1 MDKKNYILFGLA
13 CGILLTAL
21 YLYQW
26 NVKKTEEHNE
36 AVDHTL
42 EVIAHFEKLAS
53 DIKGV
58 LIFPAEIRKN
68 HKNRL
73 LEYENYDSGG
83 VQESVREIARL
94 TRDNLVQQKRLDT
107 LQTLIDQHVMGWLQ
121 RDMNEEGA
129 TLETSPHIKAL
140 MLIQYNIDK
149 GVGMERELLKKR
161 REEFRTSQQT
171 TTILRMVFMG
181 VGLLIIA
188 VITIS
193 NIYQITKR
201 TQAEAFLSS
210 VLNTSPT
217 GILAAEAIRDKQ
229 EIKDFKIIFSNH
241 ALRGQLELKD
251 GEVLK
256 ETLLQISPDTVE
268 RGTFA
273 KYVEVTEIG
282 KNVEFEA
289 AVKRDSHTRWFQL
302 YINKLNDG
310 FIASYS
316 EITELKK
323 SQQLLQQKI
332 VELQRTNSELE
343 QFAYVASH
351 DLQEPLRKIKTF
363 SSLIVERF
371 NDPAASFAKVYL
383 NKVINAANRMS
394 TLINDL
400 LNFSSLSDQRE
411 QFVETDLNKLLDKI
425 YNDFELTIQEKKA
438 VIAREPLQNIEAVPL
453 QMNQLFYNL
462 LNNALK
468 FAKPDMPVAISIT
481 ARLLS
486 TEEVAAHRLYT
497 AFPYQE
503 IVIKDNGIGFNQEYA
518 EKIFVIFQR
527 LNSKE
532 AFAGTGI
539 GLALCQK
546 IVLNHHGI
554 IYAESKDGE
563 GASFHV
569 ILPLRQPVIAGKLEM
584 AYADAKG

>member
-1 MDKKNYILFGLA
+1 M
-13 CGILLTAL
+13 TSL
-21 YLYQW
+21 YLFQGSRD
-26 NVKKTEEHNE
+26 KTDTHNE
-36 AVDHTL
+36 WVSHTL
-42 EVIAHFEKLAS
+42 EVISRFEKLAS
-53 DIKGV
+53 DIKSV
-58 LIFPAEIRKN
+58 LIFPSEIRKN
-68 HKNRL
+68 HKNGL
-73 LEYENYDSGG
+73 LEYENYNTGG
-83 VQESVREIARL
+83 VQESVQSLKYL
-94 TRDNLVQQKRLDT
+94 TRDNPAQQKRLDT
-107 LQTLIDQHVMGWLQ
+107 LGSLVDRHVVEWLEDSLSEAQTTLQ
-121 RDMNEEGA
+121 
-129 TLETSPHIKAL
+129 TSAHITAM
-140 MLIQYNIDK
+140 MLIQYQIDQSVQMEK
-149 GVGMERELLKKR
+149 GLLAIRKAD
-161 REEFRTSQQT
+161 FVASQRTT
-171 TTILRMVFMG
+171 NLLRITFMG

-188 VITIS
+188 AITIS

-201 TQAEAFLSS
+201 TRAEAFLSS

-217 GILAAEAIRDKQ
+217 GILAGEAIRDKG
-229 EIKDFKIIFSNH
+229 EIKDFKVVFHNH
-241 ALRGQLELKD
+241 ALLSQLELKK

-256 ETLLQISPDTVE
+256 ETLLQISPSSIE

-273 KYVEVTEIG
+273 RYVEVTETG
-282 KNVEFEA
+282 RKADFEA
-289 AVKRDSHTRWFQL
+289 TMQRDTGPRWYQL
-302 YINKLNDG
+302 HIDKLNDG

-323 SQQLLQQKI
+323 SQQQLQQKI
-332 VELQRTNSELE
+332 AELQRTNSELE

-400 LNFSSLSDQRE
+400 LNFSSLSDQRH
-411 QFVETDLNKLLDKI
+411 QFVETDLNKILDKI

-438 VIAREPLQNIEAVPL
+438 VVTREPLHNIEAVPL

-468 FAKPDMPVAISIT
+468 FTRPGMPAAISIT
-481 ARLLS
+481 ASMLPA
-486 TEEVAAHRLYT
+486 EQVAKHHLYT
-497 AFPYQE
+497 AVSYQE

-532 AFAGTGI
+532 AYSGTGI

-554 IYAESKDGE
+554 IYAESKENE

-569 ILPLRQPVIAGKLEM
+569 ILPLRQPTFVNQLKT
-584 AYADAKG
+584 ADHL